1 MTWSGLHF
9 YNTMGAPT
17 RLLDWTKSPYVALF
31 FALEQRRPESES
43 SALWAVD
50 LDWCKQKALSVL
62 GPLATSEGVLVT
74 PDISLASPGVF
85 RAAFFE
91 RAQLFIAPVQPF
103 RMNERL
109 TIQQGLFLC
118 PGNVTSL
125 FEDNLAAYAEP
136 GFESHVHKIVVPAT
150 LREEILGE
158 LNSMNIS
165 RASLFP
171 GIDGFAQSL
180 LTNLH
185 IVMAAGRLSQELS
198 KLGVFIEYGFL

>member
-1 MTWSGLHF
+1 MRS
-9 YNTMGAPT
+9 
-17 RLLDWTKSPYVALF
+17 
-31 FALEQRRPESES
+31 
-43 SALWAVD
+43 
-50 LDWCKQKALSVL
+50 
-62 GPLATSEGVLVT
+62 GPLISIGVNRRLSPFWVRSQHRRVFSSHRT
-74 PDISLASPGVF
+74 YHWASPGVF